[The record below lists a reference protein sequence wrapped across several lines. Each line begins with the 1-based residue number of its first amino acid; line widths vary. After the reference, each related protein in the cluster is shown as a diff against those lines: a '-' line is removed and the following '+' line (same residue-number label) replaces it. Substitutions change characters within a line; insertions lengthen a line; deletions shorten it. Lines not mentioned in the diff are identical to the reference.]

1 LKWSGVHVYL
11 SKGGKD
17 GKLLATVS
25 RNLFGSN
32 TSIMFAD
39 EKEISMNRKLFRGF
53 ISKGR
58 FMFDG
63 KDYEWKGYSP
73 LKLMQGDKLV
83 AQVARSALPMRE
95 QGYLEIYEDGA
106 GMLDLILITFSH
118 GVVDGA
124 DSPQLLKLTQGQ
136 RVILRLSPVK

>member
-1 LKWSGVHVYL
+1 KCCPLLTIAYNQDTLYYCRRSLKWSGVHVYL

-17 GKLLATVS
+17 GKLLATAS

-32 TSIMFAD
+32 ISITFAD

-58 FMFDG
+58 FTLDG

-73 LKLMQGDKLV
+73 LRLMQGDRLV
-83 AQVARSALPMRE
+83 AQVARSALPMR
-95 QGYLEIYEDGA
+95 GDGHLEIYEDGA
-106 GMLDLILITFSH
+106 RMVEL
-118 GVVDGA
+118 
-124 DSPQLLKLTQGQ
+124 
-136 RVILRLSPVK
+136 